1 MYTTRRN
8 DEDENTIK
16 VSHLKPRNK
25 HLNDVLLSRQ
35 GGRMKNPKDHS
46 RMKEK
51 QKLRRLTAEIDD

>member
-1 MYTTRRN
+1 MHTLRN

-16 VSHLKPRNK
+16 VPRSKLRNK
-25 HLNDVLLSRQ
+25 RLNDVLLSRP

-51 QKLRRLTAEIDD
+51 QELRRMSYDNEE